1 MLITSMVRLA
11 LDTLSFSDCFKSGLL
26 CLSRNSN
33 YLFLLLLIIF
43 VFKNFPNDFLHLNSF
58 TSFSLDSISG
68 RPSLLYFSRYA
79 QSYLKMDW
87 PGFDFDDS
95 WGDGVYLRW
104 QSRSHQHGDFSLACG
119 WWEAYQWAELNCQ
132 ATGEV
137 FWERVKCHKYP

>member
-79 QSYLKMDW
+79 QSYLKMD
-87 PGFDFDDS
+87 
-95 WGDGVYLRW
+95 
-104 QSRSHQHGDFSLACG
+104 
-119 WWEAYQWAELNCQ
+119 
-132 ATGEV
+132 
-137 FWERVKCHKYP
+137 